1 MDVDVFQNRIRIRSP
16 NTVPGHAPGLWLL
29 DRSARRG
36 FQSRHSVMRI
46 SIPLDIW
53 EPERGGTER
62 YVQLL
67 AGALQERQHEVTVIC
82 LETTRRSRE
91 VLRVEVLQGVTGP
104 RWLRELRFARRSVAA
119 HRESG
124 RDVLLAVR
132 HATAADVYH
141 PHGGS
146 FRAGRA
152 AAAQSFPPPWR
163 WARAALAACRPTV
176 HVLRWLDR
184 AVFTS
189 SPELVTVAVSKKV
202 EEDLRHTFPDVDF
215 SFVRLENTVDT
226 RTYQGG
232 DRTMARGAWDSR
244 LGLDVTAPLA
254 SFVAHNFRLKGLRHA
269 IGAIART
276 QHWQLIV
283 AGGGGPR
290 AYRRQARRLGIGHR
304 VHFVGPLS
312 QPRDLYAASDT
323 VLAPTYYD
331 TCALNVLEGLAC
343 GTPAV
348 TTRQNGADEVV
359 LRHEAGIIVDR
370 PNDEAGLAMALD
382 QIERSSASFRAGA
395 DRAAAA
401 FSWPQ
406 HVDTMEALLEQ
417 AAERTL
423 RERAAQSR

>member
-1 MDVDVFQNRIRIRSP
+1 MK
-16 NTVPGHAPGLWLL
+16 APARPQGLL
-29 DRSARRG
+29 DRSVGRG
-36 FQSRHSVMRI
+36 FQSRVVMRI
-46 SIPLDIW
+46 SIPLDNW
-53 EPERGGTER
+53 EPDRGGTER
-62 YVQLL
+62 YIQRL

-82 LETTRRSRE
+82 LKTDPQGAE
-91 VLRVEVLQGVTGP
+91 VPRVEVLQGVTGP
-104 RWLRELRFARRSVAA
+104 RWLRELRFARRSLAA

-124 RDVLLAVR
+124 REVLLAVR
-132 HATAADVYH
+132 HAVAADIYQ

-152 AAAQSFPPPWR
+152 AAARSFPPLWR
-163 WARAALAACRPTV
+163 WARAVVATCRPTL

-184 AVFTS
+184 AVFEH

-202 EEDLRHTFPDVDF
+202 EEDFRRTFPHLDL
-215 SFVRLENTVDT
+215 SFVRLENSVDT

-232 DRTMARGAWDSR
+232 DRATLRSVWDRR

-283 AGGGGPR
+283 AGGGAPG
-290 AYRRQARRLGIGHR
+290 AYHRQARQLGVNQR
-304 VHFVGPLS
+304 VHFVGTVT
-312 QPRDLYAASDT
+312 QPRDLYAASDA

-343 GTPAV
+343 GTPAI
-348 TTRQNGADEVV
+348 TTRQNGADEIV

-370 PNDEAGLAMALD
+370 PDDEVGLALALE
-382 QIERSSASFRAGA
+382 QIERSPANFRAGA
-395 DRAAAA
+395 RSAGEA

-406 HVDTMEALLEQ
+406 HVDAMEALLKQ
-417 AAERTL
+417 TAARIL
-423 RERAAQSR
+423 SQRAAAKTR